1 MNELKSLLSPAINLL
16 NRQINAKKN
25 AKKLC
30 GTLNGKSLGIQLT
43 ETSLI
48 LFCTVTPDGVIIQD
62 HIENPDVVISGSLYT
77 LANLLT
83 NTTDDALYNGSI
95 SLDGDAQIA
104 KKFQQ
109 LLKYA
114 KPDLEEELSTKL
126 GDGVAHGIGDFL
138 KSINS
143 WRKKSTTIMGNNIS
157 EFLQE
162 ESRSLPSKYEIE
174 IFQNDVNKL
183 RDDVDRLESRIEH
196 RKKTN
201 K

>member
-1 MNELKSLLSPAINLL
+1 MNELISLFSPAINLL

-30 GTLNGKSLGIQLT
+30 DTLNGKSLKIQLT

-48 LFCTVTPDGVIIQD
+48 LFCTVTTDGVIIQD
-62 HIENPDVVISGSLYT
+62 HIENPDVVISGSFYT
-77 LANLLT
+77 LANLLA
-83 NTTDDALYNGSI
+83 NTTDDALYNGTI
-95 SLDGDAQIA
+95 TIDGDAQIA

-114 KPDLEEELSTKL
+114 KPDLEEELSTIV
-126 GDGVAHGIGDFL
+126 GDEVAHGIGDFL
-138 KSINS
+138 RSINN
-143 WRKKSTTIMGNNIS
+143 WRKKSVTIMGNNIS

-174 IFQNDVNKL
+174 IFRNDVNKL

>member
-83 NTTDDALYNGSI
+83 NTTDDALYNDSI

-114 KPDLEEELSTKL
+114 KPDL
-126 GDGVAHGIGDFL
+126 
-138 KSINS
+138 
-143 WRKKSTTIMGNNIS
+143 
-157 EFLQE
+157 
-162 ESRSLPSKYEIE
+162 
-174 IFQNDVNKL
+174 
-183 RDDVDRLESRIEH
+183 
-196 RKKTN
+196 
-201 K
+201 